1 MANPPY
7 NDNEKKPNE
16 AKEQDLSRKGIDLFF
31 GEKERVFFDAV
42 GREIVNDIIKESFIY
57 YGIDYNKTNTHK
69 LYGEAKRK
77 VWLPEI
83 QIFGRINVETQ
94 DPTYQVAGGIEKK
107 GLGNLIAH
115 IYIDQLEELDLITKQ
130 EGTNVIVSGIKMGHF
145 IGYKGQFYKIV
156 DDGYSQISNEFSW
169 AGDRRF
175 FVTIKAVEIDEDIFQ
190 GR

>member
-1 MANPPY
+1 MADLTEIGKNPE
-7 NDNEKKPNE
+7 NFSSHE
-16 AKEQDLSRKGIDLFF
+16 AKPKGIKLFF
-31 GEKERVFFDAV
+31 GEKEANFFTRV
-42 GREIVNDIIKESFIY
+42 GREVTEGILQESFLLY
-57 YGIDYNKTNTHK
+57 RIDLQRTKTHK

-83 QIFGRINVETQ
+83 EVFGRINVEAQ
-94 DPTYQVAGGIEKK
+94 DPSYQVAGGIEKK
-107 GLGNLIAH
+107 GMGNLTAH
-115 IYIDQLEELDLITKQ
+115 VYLDHLQELGLITKE

-145 IGYKGQFYKIV
+145 IGFKGQFYKIV

-175 FVTIKAVEIDEDIFQ
+175 YITIKGVEVDEDVFQ

>member
-1 MANPPY
+1 MADLTEIGRNPE
-7 NDNEKKPNE
+7 NFNSHE
-16 AKEQDLSRKGIDLFF
+16 AVPKGIKLFF
-31 GEKERVFFDAV
+31 GEKERNFFSAT
-42 GREIVNDIIKESFIY
+42 GREITESVLQESFLLY
-57 YGIDYNKTNTHK
+57 RIDLNKTQTHK
-69 LYGEAKRK
+69 LYGESKRK

-107 GLGNLIAH
+107 GLGNLTAH
-115 IYIDQLEELDLITKQ
+115 IYIDQLEELNLITRQ
-130 EGTNVIVSGIKMGHF
+130 DGTNVIVSGIKMGHF